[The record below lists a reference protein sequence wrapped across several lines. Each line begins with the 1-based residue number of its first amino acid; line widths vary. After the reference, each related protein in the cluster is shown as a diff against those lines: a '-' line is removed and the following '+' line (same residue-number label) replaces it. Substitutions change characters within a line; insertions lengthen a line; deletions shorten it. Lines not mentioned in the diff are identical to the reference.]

1 MRLNKKL
8 LLAIIGVLSAII
20 IVGAVYIGIQN
31 SQGTIHVFVELFSPQ
46 GLVKPHGNFTI
57 TFSHPI
63 VDNFMINQDLDEF
76 PVKFS
81 PKIPGKF
88 RWTEQNTLRF
98 FPEVALSPSTE
109 YIAEVSPQTAPS
121 SNFTFTGKR
130 KFTFFT
136 ERFQVRSSR
145 LAFEYSTK
153 KKSHAKILG
162 VVEFNYPVSVAMLR
176 EQLSISHDGGAKIPY
191 HIRTSEPETYIVE
204 IETEEVARGDGDQHI
219 HMVIERGFKPING
232 QLDLAKAHITPIVL
246 KRHDDLLITRVS
258 AQSSGEGR
266 YIQVQVSSNV
276 DIELVK
282 SYLTIEPEIDYQLA
296 SQYRYLK
303 ILGDFQPGDRYTVT
317 VKQGLRA
324 EDNAVLRQEY
334 STTVTIPNLN
344 PSLRFIGEGRYL
356 PRDGALNLGLAT
368 INVDKVQIE
377 IEKVFAN
384 NLVYLASVQN
394 WGDWAQNI
402 GKSIHR
408 EEVEVQSVLN
418 DEVTTPILLK
428 DYLSDDHIGI
438 FKVTARDIDHR
449 WRRATQWVMLTDLGI
464 MAKKTNDALWVWV
477 NSLSSLRPIP
487 YAKIELISHNNQT
500 LLSGTT
506 DENGW
511 VKFISISEKVRDF
524 TPFMVTAAKGD
535 DLAFIQLNQHK
546 LPTTDFDVTGA
557 AYLSRGYEAFI
568 YTDRGVYRPG
578 EVTNV
583 VGIVREGNRATPPRF
598 PLLMQVLGPNQRIMR
613 EFRAQTDSEG
623 ACEFQIPLP
632 TYAKTGRYTAKLLV
646 AEQEI
651 GRIHFQVEEFM
662 PDRIKVELNADKS
675 VYATGDQAQITV
687 RAVNLFGPPAVGRR
701 VQAACDIEVD
711 TFAPAEWRSFTFNDP
726 EIGFQKQR
734 INLGETQTDEVGQ
747 TTYQL
752 TIHTG
757 LKSPSALRGVLVATV
772 SEPGGRAVSAY
783 EGITIHPYS
792 HYPGIRRSSEGHA
805 KINAE
810 TQFEYIIL
818 DKEGTPVAG
827 RNLELTIYKL
837 QWNSILRRDSRGRYE
852 YVSEKQGIQIE
863 SYPLTSSDSIESFV
877 FTPSEYGEYRV
888 QLRDAASGASTST
901 NFYVTGWGY
910 APWAMDQPSRLD
922 IALDK
927 SSYQPGEIAKA
938 HIKAPFSGKLILTI
952 ERENPLSYRTVTLN
966 ENTAVIDIPVRPE
979 YKPNVYISASLIRST
994 SSLERHAP
1002 ARAFGVV
1009 PLKIDS
1015 EANRLTVQLNAPE
1028 KIRPNRTVE
1037 IGFRVKGG
1045 SGTRN
1050 LTIVAVDEGIL
1061 QLTNFQTPDPHGFFF
1076 QQRGLNTAS
1085 YDLYSAILPEIE
1097 AAKGSSSTGGDGVEA
1112 SRKKRLSTVSVTRV
1126 KPVSLWSGVLKTDAA
1141 GRGVVRFDV
1150 PSFNG
1155 QLRLMA
1161 VAFDGNRFGSAQAF
1175 VGVREPIVLTPTFP
1189 RFISGGD
1196 RFHIPVTVYNGTGKP
1211 GDIELQLSAAELV
1224 DITGDSTKTVHLDP
1238 ETEKQVFFDLVASD
1252 AMGEV
1257 TFNLS
1262 ANGNDESVQV
1272 VTKLPLRPAAPPV
1285 TLTGYGI
1292 VTAEQPADFTFPPNF
1307 IEGTVAYTLTLSP
1320 FPAVKF
1326 AGGLQ
1331 YLLSYPHGC
1340 IEQTTSK
1347 VFPLLYFN
1355 EFASLVEPELFQTGG
1370 TDYFIMEGIA
1380 KLESMLLPSNYFA
1393 YWPGE
1398 TYTHHWGS
1406 IYAAHFLVEA
1416 RNAGYQVSDR
1426 VYDAMLEG
1434 LRREA
1439 KQSDERSPREPGS
1452 GDGSYE
1458 TQRVAYACYV
1468 LAAAGHPEKSTMVY
1482 LKNNR
1487 LLSDYSQFQ
1496 LAGAFAF
1503 SGDLNTALSM
1513 LPTTVVPRSDDGVR
1527 ESGGNLNSSVRAQA
1541 IMLDILAEVNPN
1553 HPSIPNL
1560 VKRLADSASNN
1571 NGWYT
1576 TQENAFAFLALGK
1589 ILKKQMESDYTG
1601 TVMLNGEQFADFDAT
1616 EHQYADENWGG
1627 TQVQMKVEGT
1637 GNCYYYWTAAGV
1649 QSDSAIQEFDKELQV
1664 RRSYFS
1670 ENGVPIE
1677 DGNFQHGD
1685 LLVAEITIEAL
1696 TDTLENV
1703 AVVDVLPAG
1712 FEIENPRLESRAG
1725 VPWIPKKGFQPDY
1738 MDIRDDRLIFFGKF
1752 PRQKKQK
1759 FYYALRAVTR
1769 GEFALPPVAA
1779 EAMYDPTK
1787 SSVASSGTIRVV
1799 K

>member
-1 MRLNKKL
+1 MRLNNKQL
-8 LLAIIGVLSAII
+8 IAIIGVLSVII
-20 IVGAVYIGIQN
+20 IAGAVYIGIQN
-31 SQGTIHVFVELFSPQ
+31 AKGTIHVFVESFSPQ
-46 GLVKPHGNFTI
+46 GQVKPHGNFTI

-63 VDNFMINQDLDEF
+63 VDNAMLNQDLDEF

-81 PKIPGKF
+81 PQIPGKF
-88 RWTEQNTLRF
+88 RWIEQNTLRF
-98 FPEVALSPSTE
+98 FPVVSLSPSTE
-109 YIAEVSPQTAPS
+109 YMAEVSPQTLPS
-121 SNFTFTGKR
+121 PNFTFTGKR
-130 KFTFFT
+130 KFAFFT

-153 KKSHAKILG
+153 KKSHAKIIG

-191 HIRTSEPETYIVE
+191 HIRTSEPEADIVE
-204 IETEEVARGDGDQHI
+204 LETEEVPRGDSDQHI
-219 HMVIERGFKPING
+219 HMVIESGFKPING
-232 QLDLAKAHITPIVL
+232 QLGLEKAHITPIVL
-246 KRHDDLLITRVS
+246 KRHDDLLITSVS
-258 AQSSGEGR
+258 ARGSREGR

-276 DIELVK
+276 DIGRVNP
-282 SYLTIEPEIDYQLA
+282 YLTIEPEIDYQLA

-303 ILGDFQPGDRYTVT
+303 IRGDFKPGDRYTVT

-324 EDNAVLRQEY
+324 KDDAVLRQEFA
-334 STTVTIPNLN
+334 TTVTIPNLN

-368 INVDKVQIE
+368 INVNKVQIE

-394 WGDWAQNI
+394 WRDWAQNL
-402 GKSIHR
+402 GSSIHR
-408 EEVEVQSVLN
+408 EEVEIQSVLN
-418 DEVTTPILLK
+418 DEVTTPIPLK

-438 FKVTARDIDHR
+438 FKVTARDIDRR
-449 WRRATQWVMLTDLGI
+449 WRRATQWVMLTDLGV
-464 MAKKTNDALWVWV
+464 MAKKTTDALWVWV

-487 YAKIELISHNNQT
+487 YAKIELMSHNNQT

-506 DENGW
+506 NADGW
-511 VKFISISEKVRDF
+511 VKFTSIAEKIKDF
-524 TPFMVTAAKGD
+524 TPFMITAAKGD

-546 LPTTDFDVTGA
+546 LPTTDFDVSGA
-557 AYLSRGYEAFI
+557 AYLSGGYEAFI

-578 EVTNV
+578 EVANV
-583 VGIVREGNRATPPRF
+583 VGIVRGEKRATPAPF
-598 PLLMQVLGPNQRIMR
+598 PVLIQVLGPDHRIMR

-632 TYAKTGRYTAKLLV
+632 SYVKTGRYTAKLLV
-646 AEQEI
+646 AEREI
-651 GRIHFQVEEFM
+651 GRSHFQVEEFM
-662 PDRIKVELNADKS
+662 PDRIKVELNADKT
-675 VYATGDQAQITV
+675 VYALGDEAQINV
-687 RAVNLFGPPAVGRR
+687 AAVNLFGPPAVGRR

-711 TFAPAEWRSFTFNDP
+711 TFAPAEWRSFTFNDA

-734 INLGETQTDEVGQ
+734 IDLGETQTDENGQ
-747 TTYQL
+747 STYLL
-752 TIHTG
+752 TIPTG

-772 SEPGGRAVSAY
+772 SEPGGRAVSTY
-783 EGITIHPYS
+783 QRITIHPYS
-792 HYPGIRRSSEGHA
+792 HYPGIRRGSEGYA

-810 TQFEYIIL
+810 TRFEYIAL
-818 DKEGTPVAG
+818 DKEGTPAAG
-827 RNLELTIYKL
+827 RDLELTISKL

-852 YVSEKQGIQIE
+852 YVSAKQGIQVE

-877 FTPSEYGEYRV
+877 FTPGEYGEYRV
-888 QLRDAASGASTST
+888 QLRDVASGASTST
-901 NFYVTGWGY
+901 KFYVSGWGY
-910 APWAMDQPSRLD
+910 APWAMDQPGRLEID
-922 IALDK
+922 LDK
-927 SSYQPGEIAKA
+927 ASYRLGEVAKA
-938 HIKAPFSGKLILTI
+938 QIKAPFSGKLILTI
-952 ERENPLSYRTVTLN
+952 ERGNPISYRTVMLN

-1009 PLKIDS
+1009 PLTIDS

-1037 IGFRVKGG
+1037 IGFRVTGS
-1045 SGTRN
+1045 SGTKH
-1050 LTIVAVDEGIL
+1050 LTIAAVDEGIL
-1061 QLTNFQTPDPHGFFF
+1061 QLTDFPTPDPHGFFF
-1076 QQRGLNTAS
+1076 QQRGLNTVS

-1097 AAKGSSSTGGDGVEA
+1097 AAKGGSSTGGDGVEA
-1112 SRKKRLSTVSVTRV
+1112 GRKKRLSTVSVTRV
-1126 KPVSLWSGVLKTDAA
+1126 KPVSLWSGVLKTDAT

-1155 QLRLMA
+1155 RLRLMA
-1161 VAFDGNRFGSAQAF
+1161 VAFDGNRFGSTQAF

-1196 RFHIPVTVYNGTGKP
+1196 RIRIPVTVYNGTGKP
-1211 GDIELQLSAAELV
+1211 GNFELQLSAAEFV
-1224 DITGDSTKTVHLDP
+1224 EIAGESTKTVHLDP
-1238 ETEKQVFFDLVASD
+1238 ETEKQVFFGLAASD

-1262 ANGNDESVQV
+1262 AKGNDENAEI
-1272 VTKLPLRPAAPPV
+1272 VTQLPLRPAAPPV
-1285 TLTGYGI
+1285 TLTGYGV
-1292 VTAEQPADFTFPPNF
+1292 VTADQPADFTFPSNF
-1307 IEGTVAYTLTLSP
+1307 IEGTAAYTLTLSP

-1355 EFASLVEPELFQTGG
+1355 EIASLVEPELFQSGG

-1380 KLESMLLPSNYFA
+1380 RLESMLLPSNYFA

-1416 RNAGYQVSDR
+1416 RKAGYQVSDR

-1439 KQSDERSPREPGS
+1439 KQSGNG
-1452 GDGSYE
+1452 GDGSRE

-1487 LLSDYSQFQ
+1487 LRALSDYSQFQ

-1589 ILKKQMESDYTG
+1589 ILKKQMRSDYTG
-1601 TVMLNGEQFADFDAT
+1601 TVVLNGEQLADFDST

-1637 GNCYYYWTAAGV
+1637 GNCYYYWTAFGV
-1649 QSDSAIQEFDKELQV
+1649 QTGSSIREFDKELKV

-1677 DGNFQHGD
+1677 DGNFQHGE
-1685 LLVAEITIEAL
+1685 LIVAAITIEAL

-1738 MDIRDDRLIFFGKF
+1738 MDIRDDRLIFFGKL

-1769 GEFALPPVAA
+1769 GDFALPPVAA

-1787 SSVASSGTIRVV
+1787 SSVASSGRIRVV
-1799 K
+1799 E